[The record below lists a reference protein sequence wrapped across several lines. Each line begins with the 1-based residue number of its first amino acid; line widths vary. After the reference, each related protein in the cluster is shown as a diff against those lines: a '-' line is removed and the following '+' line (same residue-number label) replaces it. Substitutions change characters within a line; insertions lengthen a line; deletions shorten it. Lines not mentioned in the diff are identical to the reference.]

1 MASDAELIKEVARR
15 GEEMERDEERVEHE
29 SGIYNLSSETRELRN
44 AGRKLVSDEDDA
56 VNEDRQLIGAVKELQ
71 ESVIAQRADIT
82 RAVKK
87 MNQMLYEMRNMVERV
102 ESIYTE
108 AKDDEHAMQQAALNG
123 VNKAQ
128 LKAEEITLRRTL
140 RNARTDIVRKQ
151 MRDAKRE
158 TLFSDMREEELNR
171 LTSPYSV
178 IREEM
183 LFEVLDSE
191 VLVLDA
197 SLGGAISSLPE
208 TEQAII
214 LLYYFAEW
222 TDKRIAA
229 ELGCPRSTVQLKR
242 TRALDM
248 LRKYL
253 EEEGVCCRDRDEL

>member
-82 RAVKK
+82 RAVQE

-128 LKAEEITLRRTL
+128 LKAEEITLRNIDEATQRSKKVIDTMALESKRRIERLAMVTL
-140 RNARTDIVRKQ
+140 PDRMFHFLKWTAL
-151 MRDAKRE
+151 M
-158 TLFSDMREEELNR
+158 
-171 LTSPYSV
+171 
-178 IREEM
+178 
-183 LFEVLDSE
+183 
-191 VLVLDA
+191 LVLF
-197 SLGGAISSLPE
+197 
-208 TEQAII
+208 I
-214 LLYYFAEW
+214 LVHIVWQMF
-222 TDKRIAA
+222 
-229 ELGCPRSTVQLKR
+229 S
-242 TRALDM
+242 
-248 LRKYL
+248 
-253 EEEGVCCRDRDEL
+253 

>member
-15 GEEMERDEERVEHE
+15 GEEMERDEERIEHE

-128 LKAEEITLRRTL
+128 LKAEEITLRNIDEATQRSKKVIDTMALESKRRIERLAMVTL
-140 RNARTDIVRKQ
+140 PDRMFHFLKWTAL
-151 MRDAKRE
+151 M
-158 TLFSDMREEELNR
+158 
-171 LTSPYSV
+171 
-178 IREEM
+178 
-183 LFEVLDSE
+183 
-191 VLVLDA
+191 LVLF
-197 SLGGAISSLPE
+197 
-208 TEQAII
+208 I
-214 LLYYFAEW
+214 LVHIVWQMF
-222 TDKRIAA
+222 
-229 ELGCPRSTVQLKR
+229 
-242 TRALDM
+242 
-248 LRKYL
+248 
-253 EEEGVCCRDRDEL
+253 

>member
-108 AKDDEHAMQQAALNG
+108 AKDDEYAMQQAALNG

-128 LKAEEITLRRTL
+128 LKAEEITLRNIDEATQRSKKVIDTMALESKRRIERLAMVTL
-140 RNARTDIVRKQ
+140 PDRMFHFLKWTAL
-151 MRDAKRE
+151 M
-158 TLFSDMREEELNR
+158 
-171 LTSPYSV
+171 
-178 IREEM
+178 
-183 LFEVLDSE
+183 
-191 VLVLDA
+191 LVLF
-197 SLGGAISSLPE
+197 
-208 TEQAII
+208 I
-214 LLYYFAEW
+214 LVHIVWQMF
-222 TDKRIAA
+222 
-229 ELGCPRSTVQLKR
+229 S
-242 TRALDM
+242 
-248 LRKYL
+248 
-253 EEEGVCCRDRDEL
+253 

>member
-1 MASDAELIKEVARR
+1 MASDAELIKEVVRR

-128 LKAEEITLRRTL
+128 LKAEEITLRNIDEATQRSKKVIDTMALESKRRIERLAMVTL
-140 RNARTDIVRKQ
+140 PDRMFHFLKWTAL
-151 MRDAKRE
+151 M
-158 TLFSDMREEELNR
+158 
-171 LTSPYSV
+171 
-178 IREEM
+178 
-183 LFEVLDSE
+183 
-191 VLVLDA
+191 LVLF
-197 SLGGAISSLPE
+197 
-208 TEQAII
+208 I
-214 LLYYFAEW
+214 LVHIVWQMF
-222 TDKRIAA
+222 
-229 ELGCPRSTVQLKR
+229 S
-242 TRALDM
+242 
-248 LRKYL
+248 
-253 EEEGVCCRDRDEL
+253 

>member
-15 GEEMERDEERVEHE
+15 GENMERDEERVEHE

-44 AGRKLVSDEDDA
+44 AGRKLVSGEDDV

-128 LKAEEITLRRTL
+128 LKAEEITLRNIDEATQRSKKVIDTMALESKRRIERLAMLTL
-140 RNARTDIVRKQ
+140 PDRMFHFLKWTAL
-151 MRDAKRE
+151 M
-158 TLFSDMREEELNR
+158 
-171 LTSPYSV
+171 
-178 IREEM
+178 
-183 LFEVLDSE
+183 
-191 VLVLDA
+191 LVLF
-197 SLGGAISSLPE
+197 
-208 TEQAII
+208 I
-214 LLYYFAEW
+214 LVHIVWQMF
-222 TDKRIAA
+222 
-229 ELGCPRSTVQLKR
+229 
-242 TRALDM
+242 
-248 LRKYL
+248 
-253 EEEGVCCRDRDEL
+253 

>member
-108 AKDDEHAMQQAALNG
+108 AKDDEHTMQQAALNG

-128 LKAEEITLRRTL
+128 LKAEEITLRNIDEATQRSKKVIDTMALESKRRIERLAMVTL
-140 RNARTDIVRKQ
+140 PDRMFHFLKWTAL
-151 MRDAKRE
+151 M
-158 TLFSDMREEELNR
+158 
-171 LTSPYSV
+171 
-178 IREEM
+178 
-183 LFEVLDSE
+183 
-191 VLVLDA
+191 LVLF
-197 SLGGAISSLPE
+197 
-208 TEQAII
+208 I
-214 LLYYFAEW
+214 LVHIVWQMF
-222 TDKRIAA
+222 
-229 ELGCPRSTVQLKR
+229 
-242 TRALDM
+242 
-248 LRKYL
+248 
-253 EEEGVCCRDRDEL
+253 

>member
-56 VNEDRQLIGAVKELQ
+56 VNEDRQLIGAVKQLQ

-82 RAVKK
+82 CAVKK

-128 LKAEEITLRRTL
+128 LKAEEITLRNIDEATQRSKKVIDTMALESKRRIERLAMVTL
-140 RNARTDIVRKQ
+140 PDRMFHFLKWTAL
-151 MRDAKRE
+151 M
-158 TLFSDMREEELNR
+158 
-171 LTSPYSV
+171 
-178 IREEM
+178 
-183 LFEVLDSE
+183 
-191 VLVLDA
+191 LVLF
-197 SLGGAISSLPE
+197 
-208 TEQAII
+208 I
-214 LLYYFAEW
+214 LVHIVWQMF
-222 TDKRIAA
+222 
-229 ELGCPRSTVQLKR
+229 
-242 TRALDM
+242 
-248 LRKYL
+248 
-253 EEEGVCCRDRDEL
+253 

>member
-15 GEEMERDEERVEHE
+15 DEEMERNEERVEHE

-56 VNEDRQLIGAVKELQ
+56 LNEDRQLIGAVKELQ

-128 LKAEEITLRRTL
+128 LKAEEITLRNIDEATQRSKKVIDTMALESKRRIERLAMVTL
-140 RNARTDIVRKQ
+140 PDRMFHFLKWTAL
-151 MRDAKRE
+151 M
-158 TLFSDMREEELNR
+158 
-171 LTSPYSV
+171 
-178 IREEM
+178 
-183 LFEVLDSE
+183 
-191 VLVLDA
+191 LVLF
-197 SLGGAISSLPE
+197 
-208 TEQAII
+208 I
-214 LLYYFAEW
+214 LVHIVWQMF
-222 TDKRIAA
+222 
-229 ELGCPRSTVQLKR
+229 
-242 TRALDM
+242 
-248 LRKYL
+248 
-253 EEEGVCCRDRDEL
+253 